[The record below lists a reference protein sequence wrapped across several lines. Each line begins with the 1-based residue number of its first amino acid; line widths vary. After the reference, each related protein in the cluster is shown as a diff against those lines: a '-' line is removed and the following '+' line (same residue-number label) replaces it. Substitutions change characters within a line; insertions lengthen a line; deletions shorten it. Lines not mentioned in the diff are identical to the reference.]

1 MDNSD
6 FNSSRRAVV
15 AHHEVRSLR
24 LLLLGQLAAGA
35 LLDGLMPPR
44 ARSRGAQGLVG
55 DDGDRVVEDR
65 LHAGLEQQGHL
76 DHSGGRGRLAG
87 LYLGAP
93 LQHPLTHS
101 RPQEAL
107 QPLAVSA

>member
-6 FNSSRRAVV
+6 FKLVGRAVV
-15 AHHEVRSLR
+15 ADNEVRSLR
-24 LLLLGQLAAGA
+24 FLLLGQLAAGA
-35 LLDGLMPPR
+35 LLDGGMPPL

-76 DHSGGRGRLAG
+76 DHSGGGGRLAG
-87 LYLGAP
+87 LYLGAT

-101 RPQEAL
+101 RP
-107 QPLAVSA
+107 